1 MPTPIEQKIRLV
13 GYLLIEIADELTSS
27 KPTPAQPAPSVSRPP
42 RTDAQPNLR
51 LGWTKNDVAMLHD
64 LTARGMSDEQIAS
77 VLGRSIKAIEWKRR
91 RTDAR
96 TR

>member
-1 MPTPIEQKIRLV
+1 MPTPIEQKIRLIGV
-13 GYLLIEIADELTSS
+13 LFLDIADELSMS

-42 RTDAQPNLR
+42 RTVTQPNLR

-64 LTARGMSDEQIAS
+64 LTARGMSDEQIAN
-77 VLGRSIKAIEWKRR
+77 VLGRSAKAIEWKRR